1 MNLKKHFLMA
11 AAALAITTT
20 AAQAQTKLAVVDL
33 GKVFKEYWRTKQS
46 DDSLKARASEFEKV
60 GKGMQEDF
68 KKAQEDLKT
77 LQESANDQAVSQ
89 EERDKRKKEL
99 EKKGAALQ
107 ELYASLQT
115 FDRNARES
123 LAGQQ
128 KRLRDSVL
136 RDIRGVVEER
146 SKANSYAVVLDTS
159 SQIPDQTPVV
169 LYTSLLGGSDDLTE
183 AVIKQLNANA
193 PADGGAGAGGAGAAK
208 PEDKEKE
215 KEKK

>member
-1 MNLKKHFLMA
+1 MNLKKHLLTA
-11 AAALAITTT
+11 AAALAIVTT
-20 AAQAQTKLAVVDL
+20 AQAQTKLAVVDL
-33 GKVFKEYWRTKQS
+33 GKVFKDYWRTKQS

-68 KKAQEDLKT
+68 KKSQEELKS

-89 EERDKRKKEL
+89 EERDKRKKEA
-99 EKKGAALQ
+99 EKKTASLQ
-107 ELYASLQT
+107 ELYTSLQT

-146 SKANSYAVVLDTS
+146 AKANGYTLALDTS
-159 SQIPDQTPVV
+159 TQIPDQTPVV
-169 LYTSLLGGSDDLTE
+169 LYTSLLGGGDDLTE

-193 PADGGAGAGGAGAAK
+193 PAESGAAAGGAGAAK
-208 PEDKEKE
+208 PD
-215 KEKK
+215 EKKAK

>member
-11 AAALAITTT
+11 AAALVITTT

-77 LQESANDQAVSQ
+77 LQESANAQAVSQ

-128 KRLRDSVL
+128 KRLR
-136 RDIRGVVEER
+136 VV
-146 SKANSYAVVLDTS
+146 SKATFRCFGDTEVQATHQVSWQFFQFRIHQRTLD
-159 SQIPDQTPVV
+159 
-169 LYTSLLGGSDDLTE
+169 
-183 AVIKQLNANA
+183 
-193 PADGGAGAGGAGAAK
+193 
-208 PEDKEKE
+208 
-215 KEKK
+215 